1 MEIWRKLPCLKSDL
15 QLLFTLTGGQCFRW
29 KKTGKNEW
37 TGVFS
42 SRIWILSQDDTHLL
56 YKVILRETT
65 DPVASPKQ
73 RRKGNARKRV
83 VSKLLEN
90 EGEDYTSEK
99 DPRNM
104 QEKCDSNSYL
114 NKSVDDEEL
123 LKKYLRLDEP
133 LQDLYELWSKKDLHF
148 KQAAVKFQGLRILA
162 QDPTENLFSFICS
175 SNNNISRISSMVE
188 KLCTLYGTRIATV
201 DNITY
206 FDFPHVSALTDPSV
220 EQSLREAG
228 FGYRA
233 KFIHKSACQIIK
245 EGGVTWLQKLQ
256 TLPYEEAKTELM
268 KLPGIGAKVADCIC
282 LMSLGHLDAIP
293 VDTHIYQ
300 VAAQRYLPHLKNYK
314 SVTNKVY
321 NEIGEYFR
329 DLYEKYAGWAHTIIF
344 CADLKMF
351 QEDASANTKVKGKSI
366 KVGTKRKQP
375 S

>member
-73 RRKGNARKRV
+73 RRKGNARKHL
-83 VSKLLEN
+83 VSNRLEN
-90 EGEDYTSEK
+90 EEKDYPSEK
-99 DPRNM
+99 KPHTV
-104 QEKCDSNSYL
+104 QGKCDSNSNL
-114 NKSVDDEEL
+114 NDYVDDEEL
-123 LKKYLRLDEP
+123 LKTYLRLDEP

-188 KLCTLYGTRIATV
+188 KLCTLYGTKIATV
-201 DNITY
+201 DNVTY

-300 VAAQRYLPHLKNYK
+300 VASQRYLPHLKNYK

-329 DLYEKYAGWAHTIIF
+329 DLYEKYAGWAHTVSTEWEVTELGKPVQVYQMD
-344 CADLKMF
+344 ADM
-351 QEDASANTKVKGKSI
+351 ACSI
-366 KVGTKRKQP
+366 V
-375 S
+375 SHDN